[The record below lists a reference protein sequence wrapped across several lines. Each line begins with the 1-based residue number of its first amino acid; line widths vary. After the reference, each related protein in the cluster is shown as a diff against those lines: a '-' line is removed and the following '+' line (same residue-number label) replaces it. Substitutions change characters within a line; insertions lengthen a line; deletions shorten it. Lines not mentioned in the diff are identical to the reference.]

1 MAFQFCAFLRRFS
14 GKREKDQVSI
24 GSGWQQWTQQASA
37 RIHSTVRSYFPMSNL
52 DRWIGPA
59 QVTSHPSHASPT
71 RMAFRSHVPRTGAAF
86 ARGAEVPRVR
96 SRADYD
102 GGARPHA
109 VARRA
114 RAALPGSPRAAA
126 PAPRVAPAREFESFV
141 VAGAGAREV
150 AVAKSAWRRRMRRFA
165 DGGDVA
171 DSAKCAGFGRA
182 LARGDFVEGSSLLF
196 HPDMGVP
203 REHGARGVPSDAHD
217 HLVAGPF
224 SASRRLVL
232 GAAGWIPGDRAC
244 CRRSSEMAVSQMA
257 V

>member
-1 MAFQFCAFLRRFS
+1 
-14 GKREKDQVSI
+14 
-24 GSGWQQWTQQASA
+24 
-37 RIHSTVRSYFPMSNL
+37 
-52 DRWIGPA
+52 
-59 QVTSHPSHASPT
+59 
-71 RMAFRSHVPRTGAAF
+71 
-86 ARGAEVPRVR
+86 
-96 SRADYD
+96 
-102 GGARPHA
+102 
-109 VARRA
+109 
-114 RAALPGSPRAAA
+114 
-126 PAPRVAPAREFESFV
+126 
-141 VAGAGAREV
+141 
-150 AVAKSAWRRRMRRFA
+150 MRRFA

-203 REHGARGVPSDAHD
+203 REHGERDVPSDAHD